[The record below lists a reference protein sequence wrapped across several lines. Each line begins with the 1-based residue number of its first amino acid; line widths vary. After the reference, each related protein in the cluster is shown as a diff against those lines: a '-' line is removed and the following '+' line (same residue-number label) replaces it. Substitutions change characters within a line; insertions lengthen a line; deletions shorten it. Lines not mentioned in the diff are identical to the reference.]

1 MRQVRV
7 AVCQMR
13 STDDVERNLDL
24 AERLVIEAAEGG
36 AELATLPEY
45 LEFMGP
51 AGRRAEVASPTPG
64 PVTDRLGAVAR
75 ERSVWVLAGGVLESA
90 EGGRVYD
97 TSALL
102 DPSGE
107 VVATYRKIHL
117 YDVELPDQPPIRESD
132 SITAGDE
139 IVTCRMDEVRIGL
152 SICYDV
158 RFPELYRGLMA
169 QGAQVL
175 CVPAQFQH
183 TTGRDH
189 WHALLRARA
198 IENQCFVVAPGQW
211 GPFGDP
217 AEGRRSYGHS
227 LVLDPWGRVLVEAPE
242 EGDGVWFANLD
253 LDAQRALRRSF
264 PVLAH
269 RRLGMTC

>member
-1 MRQVRV
+1 MRTVRV

-13 STDDVERNLDL
+13 SDDDVERNLAL
-24 AERLVIEAAEGG
+24 AERLLTEAADGG
-36 AELATLPEY
+36 AEFATLPEY
-45 LEFMGP
+45 LDFMGP
-51 AGRRAEVASPTPG
+51 AGRRPEVASPIPG
-64 PVTDRLGAVAR
+64 PLTDRLGTVAR
-75 ERSVWVLAGGVLESA
+75 ERSMWVLAGGVLEA
-90 EGGRVYD
+90 GEGGRVHD
-97 TSALL
+97 TSVVL
-102 DPSGE
+102 DPGGE

-139 IVTCRMDEVRIGL
+139 IVTCRVGEVRLGL

-158 RFPELYRGLMA
+158 RFPELYRGLMT

-227 LVLDPWGRVLVEAPE
+227 LVLDPWGRTLVEAPE
-242 EGDGVWFANLD
+242 EGDCVSFADLD

-264 PVLAH
+264 PVLQH
-269 RRLGMTC
+269 RRLGVNC

>member
-1 MRQVRV
+1 MTRVRV
-7 AVCQMR
+7 AICQMR
-13 STDDVERNLDL
+13 SDDDVERNLAL
-24 AERLVIEAAEGG
+24 TERLVIEAAEGG
-36 AELATLPEY
+36 AELAALPEY

-51 AGRRAEVASPTPG
+51 AGRRAEVASPIPG
-64 PVTDRLGAVAR
+64 TVTDRLGAIAR
-75 ERSVWVLAGGVLESA
+75 ERSMWVLAGGVLEA
-90 EGGRVYD
+90 GGDGRVHD
-97 TSALL
+97 TSVLL
-102 DPSGE
+102 DPGGE

-139 IVTCRMDEVRIGL
+139 IVTCRVGEVRLGL

-158 RFPELYRGLMA
+158 RFPELYRGLMT

-189 WHALLRARA
+189 WHVLLRARA

-227 LVLDPWGRVLVEAPE
+227 LVLDPWGRVLAEAPE
-242 EGDGVWFANLD
+242 EGDGVWFADLD

-264 PVLAH
+264 PVLQH
-269 RRLGMTC
+269 RRLGATC

>member
-1 MRQVRV
+1 MRPVRV

-13 STDDVERNLDL
+13 SDDDVERNLDL
-24 AERLVIEAAEGG
+24 AERLLTEAAEGG

-45 LEFMGP
+45 LDFMGP
-51 AGRRAEVASPTPG
+51 AGRRAEVASPIPG

-75 ERSVWVLAGGVLESA
+75 ERSMWVLAGGVLEA
-90 EGGRVYD
+90 GGGGRVHD
-97 TSALL
+97 TSVVL
-102 DPSGE
+102 DPGGE

-139 IVTCRMDEVRIGL
+139 IVTCRVDEVRLGL

-158 RFPELYRGLMA
+158 RFPELYRGLMT

-189 WHALLRARA
+189 WHTLLRARA

-242 EGDGVWFANLD
+242 EGDGVWFADLD

-264 PVLAH
+264 PVLQH
-269 RRLGMTC
+269 RRLGTIC